1 MFSCVQLYSCLCLD
15 AWEPRQLPS
24 QSYKLKQLQKEQT
37 FNKIWQERNSFFFWK
52 KKKKIIVSNKRSA
65 VIHRK
70 KKTTTT
76 TVKNLLPSPS
86 LAVHQISVQFLFATP
101 PAVCGMNSDHL
112 VQMKNLR
119 FPPDLPKFPE
129 RKVACGDPAA
139 NNLKEGKNIFP
150 FTSSPA

>member
-37 FNKIWQERNSFFFWK
+37 FNKIWQERNSFFFL

-70 KKTTTT
+70 KKPTT

>member
-1 MFSCVQLYSCLCLD
+1 L
-15 AWEPRQLPS
+15 
-24 QSYKLKQLQKEQT
+24 
-37 FNKIWQERNSFFFWK
+37 

-70 KKTTTT
+70 KKPTT